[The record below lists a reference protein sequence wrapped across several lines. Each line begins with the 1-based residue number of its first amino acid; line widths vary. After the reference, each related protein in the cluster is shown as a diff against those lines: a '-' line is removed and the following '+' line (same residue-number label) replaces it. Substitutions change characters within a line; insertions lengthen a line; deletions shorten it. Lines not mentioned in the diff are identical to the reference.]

1 MCPIYVAAVL
11 RLFWRESQ
19 LARSLA
25 CCRRRDVRS
34 MNRIPW
40 DRNGHSL
47 AAFHA
52 IAYEEREERGSYA
65 AIQKSTWQVQN
76 QNHIEVALYLGN
88 VLQ

>member
-1 MCPIYVAAVL
+1 MCPIHVAA

-19 LARSLA
+19 LTRSLA

-52 IAYEEREERGSYA
+52 IAYEEREGRGSYAA
-65 AIQKSTWQVQN
+65 AIQKSTWQAQN
-76 QNHIEVALYLGN
+76 QNHIEQVALYLGN